1 MLMFKFFRLNIKK
14 QLEYKLNFFL
24 LCIAVIPINLL
35 QLVFSVVLGGS
46 FKSILNWNIPE
57 LIFLYCLLYLPYSI
71 AQVFFRVFRFL
82 DEFIVDG
89 RLDSYFVRPQS
100 VTYSIILNNLSTMEI
115 VSQLFPSVVLL
126 CYALISLGVEWN
138 MGKIGIL
145 FGAIVGGTIIQSC
158 IFIIIGLISFWTVK
172 SNQITD
178 IYFKIMNF
186 AYYPMEIFSKQILR
200 LLTYIIPLA
209 CINYYPAVY
218 ILGKGTDSIKNYL
231 ALPIGIMMIIMTTAI
246 WKTALRNYKST
257 GS

>member
-89 RLDSYFVRPQS
+89 RLDSYFVRKR
-100 VTYSIILNNLSTMEI
+100 
-115 VSQLFPSVVLL
+115 
-126 CYALISLGVEWN
+126 LI
-138 MGKIGIL
+138 
-145 FGAIVGGTIIQSC
+145 TR
-158 IFIIIGLISFWTVK
+158 
-172 SNQITD
+172 
-178 IYFKIMNF
+178 
-186 AYYPMEIFSKQILR
+186 R
-200 LLTYIIPLA
+200 LY
-209 CINYYPAVY
+209 
-218 ILGKGTDSIKNYL
+218 
-231 ALPIGIMMIIMTTAI
+231 
-246 WKTALRNYKST
+246 
-257 GS
+257 